1 MGLDLGGFK
10 LNSWENAIANWQ
22 VALAI
27 FVIIDILLIGG
38 MLWQGIGFDVKKG
51 NRRNFFVWS
60 ISIVNMISLLCSISV
75 MLWYQP

>member
-1 MGLDLGGFK
+1 M
-10 LNSWENAIANWQ
+10 NSLENAIANWQ

-38 MLWQGIGFDVKKG
+38 MLWQGIGFDVKKE
-51 NRRNFFVWS
+51 NRRKFFVWS
-60 ISIVNMISLLCSISV
+60 ISVVNIISLVCSISV

>member
-1 MGLDLGGFK
+1 M
-10 LNSWENAIANWQ
+10 NSWENAIANWQ

-27 FVIIDILLIGG
+27 FVIMDILLIGG

-51 NRRNFFVWS
+51 NRRKFFVWS
-60 ISIVNMISLLCSISV
+60 ISVVNIISLVCSISV